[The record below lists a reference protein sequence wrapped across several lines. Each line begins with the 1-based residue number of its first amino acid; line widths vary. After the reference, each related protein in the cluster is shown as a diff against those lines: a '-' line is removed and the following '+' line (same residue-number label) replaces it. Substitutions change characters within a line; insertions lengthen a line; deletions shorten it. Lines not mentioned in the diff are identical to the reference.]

1 MKQTN
6 RLDWLSVVAKQH
18 DEWIKVVNSFGEYN
32 YAEDIVQ
39 QSYETLIRYAKP
51 EKIVKNNKVSRG
63 YMYFTLRS
71 TYYQYY
77 NAKKKIVK
85 ISIDIE
91 DFPMQIADDTNLEEQ
106 EAYHRLCLLVDEV
119 SQDWT
124 WYNRKLFKLYSTT
137 DLSIRK
143 IAANTSIS
151 WVSIYNTLKNCK
163 KDIKEKLNEDWDDLK
178 NKDYDRI

>member
-1 MKQTN
+1 
-6 RLDWLSVVAKQH
+6 
-18 DEWIKVVNSFGEYN
+18 
-32 YAEDIVQ
+32 
-39 QSYETLIRYAKP
+39 
-51 EKIVKNNKVSRG
+51 
-63 YMYFTLRS
+63 
-71 TYYQYY
+71 
-77 NAKKKIVK
+77 
-85 ISIDIE
+85 
-91 DFPMQIADDTNLEEQ
+91 MQIADDTNLEEQ

-124 WYNRKLFKLYSTT
+124 WYNRKLFKPYSTT

>member
-1 MKQTN
+1 
-6 RLDWLSVVAKQH
+6 
-18 DEWIKVVNSFGEYN
+18 
-32 YAEDIVQ
+32 
-39 QSYETLIRYAKP
+39 
-51 EKIVKNNKVSRG
+51 
-63 YMYFTLRS
+63 
-71 TYYQYY
+71 
-77 NAKKKIVK
+77 
-85 ISIDIE
+85 
-91 DFPMQIADDTNLEEQ
+91 MQIADDTNLEEQ

-178 NKDYDRI
+178 NEDYDRI